1 MLLDKYP
8 NCVGCPVIKYC
19 GTMVASTLLCATD
32 NYSSTYDND
41 NDNRLLSQSKIDEIA
56 TEISNEIIKEID
68 KQFEKIF
75 K

>member
-32 NYSSTYDND
+32 NIGVVTAKSVY
-41 NDNRLLSQSKIDEIA
+41 K
-56 TEISNEIIKEID
+56 
-68 KQFEKIF
+68 
-75 K
+75 